1 MFYILTYD
9 VTSQTIPFY
18 IIIFSHSNFSQQ
30 KNSTTHFSNFS
41 FYLHILSIII
51 VVFAKILMVIKMTEI
66 EKSYIAGI
74 IDGEGSIM
82 LQKFHNN
89 QFPAPY
95 VSIPS
100 TTLELLEWIQVA
112 VGKGSIKATKNYN
125 LDRHKNSYTYF
136 LKYDAAIELLKSVY
150 PYLVIYS
157 KKKRANLI
165 ITRYKE
171 VTPRNGRYSEDLLK
185 EKNDFYKEF
194 MSIK

>member
-1 MFYILTYD
+1 
-9 VTSQTIPFY
+9 
-18 IIIFSHSNFSQQ
+18 
-30 KNSTTHFSNFS
+30 
-41 FYLHILSIII
+41 
-51 VVFAKILMVIKMTEI
+51 MTEI

-95 VSIPS
+95 VSIAS
-100 TTLELLEWIQVA
+100 TTL
-112 VGKGSIKATKNYN
+112 
-125 LDRHKNSYTYF
+125 
-136 LKYDAAIELLKSVY
+136 ELLKSVY

-165 ITRYKE
+165 ITRYKD

-185 EKNDFYKEF
+185 KKNDFYKEF

>member
-1 MFYILTYD
+1 
-9 VTSQTIPFY
+9 
-18 IIIFSHSNFSQQ
+18 
-30 KNSTTHFSNFS
+30 
-41 FYLHILSIII
+41 
-51 VVFAKILMVIKMTEI
+51 MTEI

-95 VSIPS
+95 VSIAS

-125 LDRHKNSYTYF
+125 VDRHKNSYTYF

-165 ITRYKE
+165 ITRYKD

-185 EKNDFYKEF
+185 KKNDFYKEF